1 MELIEINVIRAEP
14 PKASFCG
21 RNQVARFE
29 IPGQHFGRQENAGSL
44 PLDGLAHDFFSS
56 VGLCRV
62 YEARAV
68 LHRHSKRFDASRI
81 IPSTESDFGDMH
93 ARAGQFLK

>member
-1 MELIEINVIRAEP
+1 MELIEIDVICAEP

-21 RNQVARFE
+21 RNQVVRFE
-29 IPGQHFGRQENAGSL
+29 IAGQYFSRQKNAKSL
-44 PLDGLAHDFFSS
+44 PLDGLAHDFFGSI
-56 VGLCRV
+56 GLGGV

-68 LHRHSKRFDASRI
+68 LHRRPKRFDASRI